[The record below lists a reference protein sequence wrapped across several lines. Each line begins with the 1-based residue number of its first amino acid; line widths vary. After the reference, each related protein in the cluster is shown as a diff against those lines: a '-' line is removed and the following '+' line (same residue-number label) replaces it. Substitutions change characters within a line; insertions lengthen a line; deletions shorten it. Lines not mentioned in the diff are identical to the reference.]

1 MIQIISKKRKE
12 TLFLST
18 PYNSGCLYCAETVGN
33 LYSFKMQMYN
43 SVEFFSITILLVPL
57 SQSFL
62 GDRGCV
68 IS

>member
-12 TLFLST
+12 ALFLST
-18 PYNSGCLYCAETVGN
+18 PYNSCSLYCAETVGN
-33 LYSFKMQMYN
+33 LYSLMQMYN
-43 SVEFFSITILLVPL
+43 SVEFFSITILLAPL
-57 SQSFL
+57 RQSYL

>member
-12 TLFLST
+12 ALFLST
-18 PYNSGCLYCAETVGN
+18 PYNSGCLYCAETVRN
-33 LYSFKMQMYN
+33 LYNLMQMYN

>member
-12 TLFLST
+12 ALFLST
-18 PYNSGCLYCAETVGN
+18 PYNSGSLYCAETVGN
-33 LYSFKMQMYN
+33 LYSLMQMYN

-57 SQSFL
+57 SQSYL

>member
-12 TLFLST
+12 ALFLST
-18 PYNSGCLYCAETVGN
+18 PYNSGCLYSAETVGN
-33 LYSFKMQMYN
+33 LYSLMQVYN